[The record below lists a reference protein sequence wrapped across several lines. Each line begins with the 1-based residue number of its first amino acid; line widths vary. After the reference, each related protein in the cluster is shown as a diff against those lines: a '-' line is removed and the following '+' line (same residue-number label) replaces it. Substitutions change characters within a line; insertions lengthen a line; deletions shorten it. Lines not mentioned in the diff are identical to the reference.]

1 MRDIL
6 EVLRFLFTEYFFQK
20 RRKKVLHSKWRSRPH
35 SRHNKFRGP
44 QYPKIGNIEE
54 RKLPPPVVDPVIS
67 NPTPVWVDTL
77 HRVKKE
83 IKSTRVSTPYP
94 TKNYG
99 THHYKD
105 GLLNVEE
112 AAQYFP
118 KSLTMYHPTLGEVI
132 FKVMYAIPFSNHS
145 HDSVKIRLK
154 SNNPDIQHE
163 CEISNGIL
171 GYTNRKEV
179 WVQKIYEL
187 LTRRMRNLLNVTYGA
202 Y

>member
-54 RKLPPPVVDPVIS
+54 RKLPPTVVDPVIS
-67 NPTPVWVDTL
+67 NPTPVWVDNL

-83 IKSTRVSTPYP
+83 IKSTRVSVPYP
-94 TKNYG
+94 TSKSY
-99 THHYKD
+99 HRYD
-105 GLLNVEE
+105 LLNINE

-118 KSLTMYHPTLGEVI
+118 ESLIMHHPALGEVI
-132 FKVMYAIPFSNHS
+132 FKVMYAISFSNHAY
-145 HDSVKIRLK
+145 DVIKIRLK

-163 CEISNGIL
+163 FEISNDIL
-171 GYTNRKEV
+171 GYTHKKEV
-179 WVQKIYEL
+179 WQQMVFEL
-187 LTRRMRNLLNVTYGA
+187 LTKRTKNLLYITYGA